1 MSRMYYR
8 GAKAAVV
15 CYDVTDARTWEK
27 VKFWVEELKKNES
40 ECRIYI
46 VGTKIDLLVGC
57 VLNNCHQFLSIVAGI
72 KQQNAN
78 GFLKVL

>member
-1 MSRMYYR
+1 MKTIKIIAVIRYESMSRMYYR

-15 CYDVTDARTWEK
+15 CYDVTDAGTWEK

-46 VGTKIDLLVGC
+46 VGTKLDLLVR
-57 VLNNCHQFLSIVAGI
+57 LNVFY
-72 KQQNAN
+72 
-78 GFLKVL
+78 

>member
-8 GAKAAVV
+8 SAKAAVV

-27 VKFWVEELKKNES
+27 VKFWVEELKKHES

-46 VGTKIDLLVGC
+46 VGTKLDLLAR
-57 VLNNCHQFLSIVAGI
+57 NFLLISC
-72 KQQNAN
+72 
-78 GFLKVL
+78 FLKVLELPNRKYCGR